1 MQYFLG
7 LEGYTYDRV
16 FDPSLFV
23 SIRKRLGLV
32 AFNEMTN
39 TLIERVEEIEAAGHK
54 KKIEQQVGEV
64 GRPPPSVGAGV
75 PWWRAGGPRRGIGGG
90 GSFGAQR
97 DIESRRHR
105 VPTGYKIPH
114 RLGLVGPLPGD
125 ERTPARCVVGQVGSG
140 HEAPHLS
147 EKGQARI
154 SGSGQKQEKTPV
166 QGRTPQ
172 THRQAASIFGAQ
184 FGVY

>member
-64 GRPPPSVGAGV
+64 GRPPPFRRGRRSLVAG
-75 PWWRAGGPRRGIGGG
+75 WRATKGNWRGRKFWGT
-90 GSFGAQR
+90 
-97 DIESRRHR
+97 
-105 VPTGYKIPH
+105 TGY
-114 RLGLVGPLPGD
+114 
-125 ERTPARCVVGQVGSG
+125 
-140 HEAPHLS
+140 
-147 EKGQARI
+147 
-154 SGSGQKQEKTPV
+154 
-166 QGRTPQ
+166 
-172 THRQAASIFGAQ
+172 
-184 FGVY
+184 